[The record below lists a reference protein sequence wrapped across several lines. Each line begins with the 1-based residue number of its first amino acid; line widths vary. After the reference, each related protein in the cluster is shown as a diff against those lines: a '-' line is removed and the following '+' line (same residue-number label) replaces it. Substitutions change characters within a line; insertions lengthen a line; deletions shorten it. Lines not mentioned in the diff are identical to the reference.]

1 MNFLNRENAILMVK
15 SLYTLK
21 LKIKWAQFIDIFS

>member
-21 LKIKWAQFIDIFS
+21 LKIK